1 MHLNVGLVQKHFFIL
16 IQRKEEVKTKAFCQC
31 RCRRQAH
38 IMLRFSDFLFS
49 LVCHVSS
56 GLKGERERESVC
68 VCERERDIA
77 IKERTVTYST
87 FYVVRMLEL

>member
-1 MHLNVGLVQKHFFIL
+1 VQVSAASPHYVEILRFFIL
-16 IQRKEEVKTKAFCQC
+16 
-31 RCRRQAH
+31 
-38 IMLRFSDFLFS
+38 
-49 LVCHVSS
+49 S
-56 GLKGERERESVC
+56 GLPCFVWFERRKRERECVC